1 MKNNEMEVEEIIL
14 FKDTDLNSIKD
25 IISTMEQ
32 NKHITKW
39 VDNFMGESDSNYRV
53 EIKKVGLK

>member
-1 MKNNEMEVEEIIL
+1 MEVEEIIL

-39 VDNFMGESDSNYRV
+39 VDNFISESDSNYRV
-53 EIKKVGLK
+53 EIKKVG